1 MFSGFYFVEEK
12 RKKIKE
18 KRKKIKEKKFK
29 NKELVNYFL
38 TLQIMNRIW
47 IIRN

>member
-18 KRKKIKEKKFK
+18 KNKKNQRKKILKQRVS
-29 NKELVNYFL
+29 ELFLNFANYE
-38 TLQIMNRIW
+38 
-47 IIRN
+47 